1 MSVEPGKGGQEFIAS
16 TLEKIKYAKEKIDE
30 SGLDTEIEV
39 DGGINIEN
47 AKDVK
52 EEGATIAVSGSA
64 IINSKDYS
72 YAIRKIK
79 E

>member
-1 MSVEPGKGGQEFIAS
+1 MSVEPGEGGQEFIKDV
-16 TLEKIKYAKEKIDE
+16 LEKIKYAKEKIDE
-30 SGLDTEIEV
+30 LSLDTEIEV

-52 EEGATIAVSGSA
+52 EAGTTIAVCGSA

-72 YAIRKIK
+72 YAIGKLK

>member
-16 TLEKIKYAKEKIDE
+16 TLEKIKYAKEKIE
-30 SGLDTEIEV
+30 ELGLDTEIEV

-47 AKDVK
+47 AKDI
-52 EEGATIAVSGSA
+52 EEAGATIAVSGTA

-72 YAIRKIK
+72 YTIGKMK